1 MNEEEASTPQPA
13 LADGAKPP
21 QGPPALDDDART
33 GRAGGNTD
41 AAGGRVPPPTT
52 RTKQPLRTHL
62 RKPFGTTWLR
72 CLTILLTVWIA
83 LGVSLAGGNEL
94 SADYDLSTAH
104 GLVAGF
110 SLGLTLVLALW
121 RPTEAW
127 ALNLSAAV
135 VIALV
140 ARPHLMETPP
150 PGPNW
155 PWSTPAVLAHA
166 TALLLL
172 ALRVRTRTA
181 VSALAATALV
191 TFLLQGVIG
200 GQRYSGTGTTA
211 VAVFAVAVLVG
222 TALRGRKEA
231 RTQLVEQETL
241 TASERAQRT
250 LLEERSRIA
259 RELHDVVAHHMSVI
273 SIQAQVAP
281 HLVENPSA
289 ELKENLEGIR
299 QNALD
304 ALTELRRVLGVLRSE
319 HPDAPDVFDPTG
331 TDAGAT
337 AAPHAPQPTLDRLEA
352 LVDNIRGAGLEVT
365 LDITGRRRPLT
376 PGVEL
381 SAYRIVQEALS
392 NVLRHAPGA
401 TARVSVAY
409 EPRAVSLRV
418 VNSPPQRPAPP
429 SHGAGHGLL
438 GMRERASMLGG
449 SLSAYPAREGGYVV
463 SAYLPAHPRIEGLAY
478 DPQDTRHAENAKA
491 YTRSAATSTAPTPT
505 TADETT
511 AAATTGDPTTVDAT
525 SHDPTPHNP
534 TPHAPNPPPPDKD
547 GTA

>member
-13 LADGAKPP
+13 LVDGAKPP
-21 QGPPALDDDART
+21 QGPPT
-33 GRAGGNTD
+33 
-41 AAGGRVPPPTT
+41 TT
-52 RTKQPLRTHL
+52 RTRQPLRTHL
-62 RKPFGTTWLR
+62 RTPFGTTWLR

-135 VIALV
+135 VIALI

-172 ALRVRTRTA
+172 ALRVRTRNA

-281 HLVENPSA
+281 HLVENPSE

-319 HPDAPDVFDPTG
+319 HPDTPDVFDPTG
-331 TDAGAT
+331 TDAGTT

-352 LVDNIRGAGLEVT
+352 LVDNIRGAGLEVA

-418 VNSPPQRPAPP
+418 VNSAPQRPAPP

-491 YTRSAATSTAPTPT
+491 YTRSATTPT

-511 AAATTGDPTTVDAT
+511 GAPTTPA
-525 SHDPTPHNP
+525 PHP
-534 TPHAPNPPPPDKD
+534 PHPDKD